1 MRKYISYTENGKEI
15 KKEYS
20 DQELVNI
27 LQRLDKKYRQIAV
40 FNESPLFKDYTL
52 KVILFNAKPA
62 ENGAVSVVISDG
74 VMSDENEDKFYQ
86 FIHHLEK
93 ILSHIFSDKH
103 LYSHKEQMDTIL
115 HSIFDMPADVD
126 FRYGKVLHNCMPHKD
141 YENLEFDEAMLFMEL
156 QRDIDYLEEINNIR
170 IYIDE
175 GEYSEE
181 YSDYLYAI
189 IVDVNG
195 TYDRCEIIISEFL
208 EKFDGEDKIKKTVFH
223 IAELISIR
231 WPEIE
236 LILDTTIKREQN

>member
-1 MRKYISYTENGKEI
+1 MRKYISYTENKKEI
-15 KKEYS
+15 RKEYS

-27 LQRLDKKYRQIAV
+27 LYRLDKGYRQFAV
-40 FNESPLFKDYTL
+40 FNESSLFTDYTL
-52 KVILFNAKPA
+52 KIVLFNTKPA
-62 ENGAVSVVISDG
+62 ESGVSSVVISDG
-74 VMSDENEDKFYQ
+74 VMSDENEDKLYQ

-93 ILSHIFSDKH
+93 ILSHVFPDKH